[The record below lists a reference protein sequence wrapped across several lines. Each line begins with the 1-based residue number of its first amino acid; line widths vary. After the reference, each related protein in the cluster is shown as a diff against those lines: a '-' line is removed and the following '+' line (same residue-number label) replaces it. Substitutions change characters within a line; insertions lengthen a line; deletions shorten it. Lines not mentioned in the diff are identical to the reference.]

1 MNRHSIKKYVVALF
15 ILFASTI
22 VIAEERTTRSYQ
34 LHDHGFIQFLVPIS
48 WREEVHQSSERLPP
62 KIVFTPKSGSSFQ
75 ILLTIFSA
83 QQGMAELTPS
93 GVKKHV
99 ERAADGFK
107 SQSIEKTIAI
117 NELKG
122 PSAIGFYFS
131 VTDKSPK
138 PGEYKYMTQGIARI
152 GELTP
157 TFTILSNE
165 GAENAVADSLTMLEN
180 AVYTQKSR

>member
-1 MNRHSIKKYVVALF
+1 
-15 ILFASTI
+15 
-22 VIAEERTTRSYQ
+22 
-34 LHDHGFIQFLVPIS
+34 
-48 WREEVHQSSERLPP
+48 
-62 KIVFTPKSGSSFQ
+62 
-75 ILLTIFSA
+75 
-83 QQGMAELTPS
+83 MAELTPS

-131 VTDKSPK
+131 ITDKSPK
-138 PGEYKYMTQGIARI
+138 PSEYKYMTQGIARI

-165 GAENAVADSLTMLEN
+165 GAENVVTDSLTMLEN